1 MSTVSGGQGNIVTN
15 GLVLNL
21 DAANPRSYPQPY
33 NGTTWQ
39 SIFPTS
45 SSLSGS
51 LISGS
56 SYTGSNNGAIVFDG
70 TNDYC
75 DFFAPNLTT
84 TATIEMWCK
93 IGSSYTNKMFL
104 GWDSY
109 DVWCNAG
116 NLGYN
121 TFNSD
126 VYGISAATVSALGLV
141 DNWKHYIFEMRSDVA
156 YTNNK
161 IYINSTSQTL
171 SQQRESE
178 NPSNR
183 NFSAGNGRIAAPRQG
198 NVYNMPMQ
206 CAIFRVYNRSLTPS
220 EVLQNFNATRARFGI

>member
-1 MSTVSGGQGNIVTN
+1 MSTVQGGQGNIVTN

-33 NGTTWQ
+33 NGTIWQ
-39 SIFPTS
+39 SISPTS
-45 SSLSGS
+45 SSLSS
-51 LISGS
+51 VISGS
-56 SYTGSNNGAIVFDG
+56 IYTGSNGGALTFDG
-70 TNDYC
+70 IDDYC
-75 DFFAPNLTT
+75 DFFAPDLTT

-93 IGSSYTNKMFL
+93 IGSSYSNRMFF
-104 GWDSY
+104 GWNSY
-109 DVWCNAG
+109 DVWCYGAG
-116 NLGYN
+116 IGYN

-141 DNWKHYIFEMRSDVA
+141 NNWKHYIFEMRSDVS

-171 SQQRESE
+171 SQQASSE

-183 NFSAGNGRIAAPRQG
+183 NFSSGNGRIAAPRQTV
-198 NVYNMPMQ
+198 NYVMPMQ
-206 CAIFRVYNRSLTPS
+206 CAIFRVYNRILDPS
-220 EVLQNFNATRARFGI
+220 EILQNFNATRARFAV

>member
-1 MSTVSGGQGNIVTN
+1 MSTVQGGQGNIVTN

-39 SIFPTS
+39 SISPTS
-45 SSLSGS
+45 SSLSS
-51 LISGS
+51 VISGS
-56 SYTGSNNGAIVFDG
+56 IYTGSNGGALTFDG
-70 TNDYC
+70 IDDYC
-75 DFFAPNLTT
+75 DFFAPDLTT

-93 IGSSYTNKMFL
+93 IGSSYTNRMFF
-104 GWDSY
+104 GWNSY
-109 DVWCNAG
+109 DVWCTGG

-141 DNWKHYIFEMRSDVA
+141 NNWKHYIFEMRSDVS

-171 SQQRESE
+171 SQQVSSE

-183 NFSAGNGRIAAPRQG
+183 NFSSGNGRIAAPRQTV
-198 NVYNMPMQ
+198 NYVMPMQ
-206 CAIFRVYNRSLTPS
+206 CAIFRVYNRILDPS
-220 EVLQNFNATRARFGI
+220 EVLQNFNTTRARFAV